1 MPEEKGVGGRE
12 SGDGNDGTAGP
23 RHPAPGTRHPEPG
36 TRDPEPDAPRI
47 GVFICHC
54 GTNIGGTVDVPVVV
68 EYASTLQD
76 VVHAERNLYT
86 CADDG
91 LNAIKQ
97 AIARHGLNRVIVASC
112 TPRTHAPLFRRTC
125 EAAGLNQ
132 YLFEFV
138 NLREHCSW
146 VHMKEP
152 GRATEKAKALVRMG
166 VARAR
171 LLERQQEPVLDIE
184 RSALVIGGGVA
195 GMSAALSIANH
206 GFLVHL
212 VEKEA
217 GLGGMTARL
226 HRLSP
231 TNRTAREVITPVTDA
246 VRSHPNMRLHMPAT
260 MTDLS
265 GYIGNFQVTLSTGES
280 FRVGS
285 IVVATG
291 AEELRPDGLY
301 GFGTLKGVI
310 TQLEL
315 ERMMDDPAAPRPPR
329 VVMIQ
334 CAGSRGQKVS
344 YCSKR
349 CCFTAIKNAILLKEE
364 APDTDV
370 HILHNEI
377 HVYGVAFE
385 SEYRRAQELGVKFCR
400 YSPER
405 PSVSERDGRLNV
417 NFYDEGLRRERDLAA
432 DIVVLST
439 PLVARPEAESL
450 SKMLKVP
457 LGQDRFFFEA
467 HVKLRP
473 VDFAT
478 DGIFICGTAKG
489 PTNIGECVEQAL
501 GAASRAA
508 IPLAKGQVRVEAIT
522 SKVNPDTC
530 RGCGRCVQECDY
542 HAIELVPV
550 GGESSGKTVARIN
563 EGLCKGCGKCSSIC
577 CNRSISLRHFT
588 TPQLL
593 AMVEAALEEG

>member
-1 MPEEKGVGGRE
+1 MPEAEPK
-12 SGDGNDGTAGP
+12 A
-23 RHPAPGTRHPEPG
+23 PADT
-36 TRDPEPDAPRI
+36 TPRI

-54 GTNIGGTVDVPVVV
+54 GSNIGGIVDVPAVV
-68 EYASTLQD
+68 EYASRLAD

-91 LNAIKQ
+91 LNAIKT
-97 AIARHGLNRVIVASC
+97 AIVKHGLNRVIVASC

-152 GRATEKAKALVRMG
+152 ARATEKAKALVRMG

-171 LLERQQEPVLDIE
+171 LLEKQEEPLLDIE
-184 RSALVIGGGVA
+184 RSALVIGGGVS
-195 GMSAALSIANH
+195 GMSAALSLANQ
-206 GFLVHL
+206 GFPTHL
-212 VEKEA
+212 VERDKD
-217 GLGGMTARL
+217 LGGMVARL
-226 HRLSP
+226 HKLSP
-231 TNRTAREVITPVTDA
+231 TYRTAREVLSPVVKA
-246 VRSHPNMRLHMPAT
+246 LRSHPNIRLHMPAT
-260 MTDLS
+260 VSDVT
-265 GYIGNFQVTLSTGES
+265 GYIGNFEVTLSTGDK
-280 FRVGS
+280 FRVGT

-291 AEELRPDGLY
+291 ADELRPDGLY
-301 GFGTLKGVI
+301 GYGELKNVV

-315 ERMMDDPAAPRPPR
+315 ERRMEEGQNGKPRK

-364 APDTDV
+364 APETEV

-377 HVYGVAFE
+377 HVYGVQFE
-385 SEYRRAQELGVKFCR
+385 NEYRRAQELGIKFCR

-405 PSVSERDGRLNV
+405 PSVSEKDGRLNV
-417 NFYDEGLRRERDLAA
+417 NFWDEGLRRERDLPA
-432 DIVVLST
+432 DLVVLST
-439 PLVARPEAESL
+439 PLVARPEAESI
-450 SKMLKVP
+450 SSMLKVP

-522 SKVNPDTC
+522 SKVDAATC
-530 RGCGRCVQECDY
+530 RGCGRCEESCDY
-542 HAIELVPV
+542 HAVSLVQV
-550 GGESSGKTVARIN
+550 KDAFGERLVARVN
-563 EGLCKGCGKCSSIC
+563 EGLCKGCGKCASLC

-588 TPQLL
+588 TPQIM
-593 AMVEAALEEG
+593 AMVEAALEAD

>member
-1 MPEEKGVGGRE
+1 MPEAEPK
-12 SGDGNDGTAGP
+12 A
-23 RHPAPGTRHPEPG
+23 PADT
-36 TRDPEPDAPRI
+36 TPRI

-54 GTNIGGTVDVPVVV
+54 GSNIGGIVDVPAVV
-68 EYASTLQD
+68 EYASRLAD

-91 LNAIKQ
+91 LNAIKT
-97 AIARHGLNRVIVASC
+97 AIVKHGLNRVIVASC

-152 GRATEKAKALVRMG
+152 ARATEKAKALVRMG

-171 LLERQQEPVLDIE
+171 LLEKQEEPLLDIE
-184 RSALVIGGGVA
+184 RSALVIGGGVS
-195 GMSAALSIANH
+195 GMSAALSLANQ
-206 GFLVHL
+206 GFPTHL
-212 VEKEA
+212 VERDKD
-217 GLGGMTARL
+217 LGGMVARL
-226 HRLSP
+226 HKLSP
-231 TNRTAREVITPVTDA
+231 TYRTAREVLSPVVKA
-246 VRSHPNMRLHMPAT
+246 LRSHPNIRLHMPAT
-260 MTDLS
+260 VSDVT
-265 GYIGNFQVTLSTGES
+265 GYIGNFEVTMSTGDK
-280 FRVGS
+280 FRVGT

-291 AEELRPDGLY
+291 ADELRPDGLY
-301 GFGTLKGVI
+301 GYGELKNVV

-315 ERMMDDPAAPRPPR
+315 ERRMEEGQNGKPHK

-364 APDTDV
+364 APETEV

-377 HVYGVAFE
+377 HVYGVQFE
-385 SEYRRAQELGVKFCR
+385 NEYRRAQELGIKFCR

-405 PSVSERDGRLNV
+405 PSVCEKDGRLNV
-417 NFYDEGLRRERDLAA
+417 NFWDEGLRRERDLPA
-432 DIVVLST
+432 DLVVLST
-439 PLVARPEAESL
+439 PLVARPEAESI
-450 SKMLKVP
+450 SSMLKVP

-522 SKVNPDTC
+522 SKVDAATC
-530 RGCGRCVQECDY
+530 RGCGRCEESCDY
-542 HAIELVPV
+542 HAVSLVQV
-550 GGESSGKTVARIN
+550 KDAFGERLVARVN
-563 EGLCKGCGKCSSIC
+563 EGLCKGCGKCASLC

-588 TPQLL
+588 TPQIM
-593 AMVEAALEEG
+593 AMVEAALEAD

>member
-1 MPEEKGVGGRE
+1 MPDEQGAGGKAQGA
-12 SGDGNDGTAGP
+12 GDGGKTGSPLTAHGSP
-23 RHPAPGTRHPEPG
+23 K
-36 TRDPEPDAPRI
+36 I

-54 GTNIGGTVDVPVVV
+54 GSNIGGIVDVPAVV
-68 EYASTLQD
+68 EYASKLKD

-91 LNAIKQ
+91 LTAIKT
-97 AIARHGLNRVIVASC
+97 AIAKHGLNRVLVASC

-152 GRATEKAKALVRMG
+152 ARATGKAKALVKMG

-171 LLERQQEPVLDIE
+171 LLERQEEPVLDIAP
-184 RSALVIGGGVA
+184 SAMVLGGGVA
-195 GMSAALSIANH
+195 GMSAALSIANQ
-206 GFLVHL
+206 GFSVHL
-212 VEKEA
+212 VEREKE
-217 GLGGMTARL
+217 LGGMAARL
-226 HRLSP
+226 HRISP
-231 TNRTAREVITPVTDA
+231 TYRNARDVVGPAAKA
-246 VRSHPNMRLHMPAT
+246 VKEHPDIRLHMPAT

-265 GYIGNFQVTLSTGES
+265 GYIGNFDVTLSTGER

-291 AEELRPDGLY
+291 ADELRPEGLY
-301 GFGTLKGVI
+301 GWGKLKDVL
-310 TQLEL
+310 TQMEL
-315 ERMMDDPAAPRPPR
+315 EKLMEDGKGPRPKS

-334 CAGSRGQKVS
+334 CAGSRGQRVT

-349 CCFTAIKNAILLKEE
+349 CCFTAIKNAILLREE
-364 APDTDV
+364 SPGTDV
-370 HILHNEI
+370 HILHNEV

-385 SEYRRAQELGVKFCR
+385 KEYRRAQELGVKFSR
-400 YSPER
+400 YSPEK
-405 PSVSERDGRLNV
+405 PSVSEKDGRLNV
-417 NFYDEGLRRERDLAA
+417 NFYDEGLRRERDLPA
-432 DIVVLST
+432 DLVVLST
-439 PLVARPEAESL
+439 PLVARPEAEDL
-450 SKMLKVP
+450 SKLLKVP

-508 IPLAKGQVRVEAIT
+508 IPLAKGRVKVEAIT
-522 SKVNPDTC
+522 SKVDTLTC
-530 RGCGRCVQECDY
+530 RACGRCESECDY
-542 HAIELVPV
+542 HAISIVPIKDEL
-550 GGESSGKTVARIN
+550 GERLVARIN
-563 EGLCKGCGKCSSIC
+563 EGLCKGCGKCASIC

-588 TPQLL
+588 TPQLM

>member
-1 MPEEKGVGGRE
+1 MPP
-12 SGDGNDGTAGP
+12 SAL
-23 RHPAPGTRHPEPG
+23 APCK
-36 TRDPEPDAPRI
+36 I

-54 GTNIGGTVDVPVVV
+54 GTNIGGIVDVPAVV
-68 EYASTLQD
+68 EYVSRLKD
-76 VVHAERNLYT
+76 VVHVERNLYT

-97 AIARHGLNRVIVASC
+97 AIANKGLDRVVVASC

-152 GRATEKAKALVRMG
+152 ARATEKAKALVRMG

-171 LLERQQEPVLDIE
+171 LLERQDEPVLDIE
-184 RSALVIGGGVA
+184 PSALVLGAGVS
-195 GMSAALSIANH
+195 GMSAALSIANQ
-206 GFLVHL
+206 GFPVHL

-217 GLGGMTARL
+217 DLGGMVARL
-226 HRLSP
+226 HRISP
-231 TNRTAREVITPVTDA
+231 TYRSAREVISPVA
-246 VRSHPNMRLHMPAT
+246 KALRSHPNVMLHMQAT
-260 MTDLS
+260 MTELS
-265 GYIGNFQVTLSTGES
+265 GYIGNFEVTLSTGEK

-301 GFGTLKGVI
+301 GYGTLKGIV
-310 TQLEL
+310 TQMEL
-315 ERMMDDPAAPRPPR
+315 ERMMHDGAWPKAGR

-334 CAGSRGQKVS
+334 CAGARGQMVS

-364 APDTDV
+364 APSTEV

-385 SEYRRAQELGVKFCR
+385 NEYRRAQQIGIKFCR

-405 PSVSERDGRLNV
+405 PSVSADKGKLV
-417 NFYDEGLRRERDLAA
+417 VSFYDQGLRRHRELEADLVA
-432 DIVVLST
+432 LST

-450 SKMLKVP
+450 SRMLKVP

-501 GAASRAA
+501 AAASRAA
-508 IPLAKGQVRVEAIT
+508 IPLAKGKVRVEAIT
-522 SKVNPDTC
+522 SNVNGETC
-530 RGCGRCVQECDY
+530 RGCGRCESECDY

-550 GGESSGKTVARIN
+550 NDAYGNRLVARVN

-588 TPQLL
+588 TPQIM

>member
-1 MPEEKGVGGRE
+1 MPEEKAQGAGRI
-12 SGDGNDGTAGP
+12 
-23 RHPAPGTRHPEPG
+23 EPC
-36 TRDPEPDAPRI
+36 RI

-54 GTNIGGTVDVPVVV
+54 GSNIGGIVDVPAVV
-68 EYASTLQD
+68 EYASKLGD

-91 LNAIKQ
+91 LTAIRT
-97 AIARHGLNRVIVASC
+97 AIAKHRLNRVLVASC

-152 GRATEKAKALVRMG
+152 GRATEKAKALVKMG

-171 LLERQQEPVLDIE
+171 LLEKQEEPVLEIE
-184 RSALVIGGGVA
+184 PCALVLGGGVS
-195 GMSAALSIANH
+195 GMSAALSIANQ
-206 GFLVHL
+206 GFPVHL
-212 VEKEA
+212 VEMEHD
-217 GLGGMTARL
+217 LGGMTARL
-226 HRLSP
+226 HKLSP
-231 TNRTAREVITPVTDA
+231 TNRSARQVIGPVVNA
-246 VRSHPNMRLHMPAT
+246 VRSHPDIRLHMPAT

-265 GYIGNFQVTLSTGES
+265 GYIGSFEVTLSTGEK

-291 AEELRPDGLY
+291 ADELRPDGLY
-301 GFGTLKGVI
+301 GYGELKNVV
-310 TQLEL
+310 TQMEL
-315 ERMMDDPAAPRPPR
+315 ETAMEAGTVGNLGR

-334 CAGSRGQKVS
+334 CAGSRGQTVT

-364 APDTDV
+364 SPGTEV
-370 HILHNEI
+370 HILHNEV

-385 SEYRRAQELGVKFCR
+385 NEYRRAQELGVKFSR

-405 PSVSERDGRLNV
+405 PVVAGKDGGLSVG
-417 NFYDEGLRRERDLAA
+417 FYDQGLRRRRELGADL
-432 DIVVLST
+432 VVLST
-439 PLVARPEAESL
+439 PLVARPGAEGL
-450 SKMLKVP
+450 SRMLKVP

-508 IPLAKGQVRVEAIT
+508 IPLAKGRVRVEAIT
-522 SKVNPDTC
+522 SKVDAATC
-530 RGCGRCVQECDY
+530 RGCGRCESECDY
-542 HAIELVPV
+542 HAISLVPV
-550 GGESSGKTVARIN
+550 SDAFGNRLVARIN

-588 TPQLL
+588 TPQIM

>member
-1 MPEEKGVGGRE
+1 MRL
-12 SGDGNDGTAGP
+12 
-23 RHPAPGTRHPEPG
+23 EPC
-36 TRDPEPDAPRI
+36 RI

-54 GTNIGGTVDVPVVV
+54 GSNIGGIVDVPAVV
-68 EYASTLQD
+68 EYASKLKD

-91 LNAIKQ
+91 LTAIKT
-97 AIARHGLNRVIVASC
+97 AIAKHGLNRVLVASC

-152 GRATEKAKALVRMG
+152 ARATEKAKALVKMG

-171 LLERQQEPVLDIE
+171 LLEKQEEPVLDIE
-184 RSALVIGGGVA
+184 PSAMVLGGGVS
-195 GMSAALSIANH
+195 GMSAALSIANQ
-206 GFLVHL
+206 GFPVHL
-212 VEKEA
+212 VEREKD
-217 GLGGMTARL
+217 LGGMVARL
-226 HRLSP
+226 HKLSP
-231 TNRTAREVITPVTDA
+231 TNRSAREVIAPLVKA
-246 VRSHPNMRLHMPAT
+246 VRSHPDIKLHMPAT

-265 GYIGNFQVTLSTGES
+265 GYIGNFEVTLSTGEK

-291 AEELRPDGLY
+291 ADELRPDGLY
-301 GFGTLKGVI
+301 RYGELRNVL
-310 TQLEL
+310 TQMEL
-315 ERMMDDPAAPRPPR
+315 EHLMEEGACPPAAR

-334 CAGSRGQKVS
+334 CAGSRGQRVS

-364 APDTDV
+364 SPSTEV
-370 HILHNEI
+370 HILHNEV

-385 SEYRRAQELGVKFCR
+385 NEYRRAQEIGVKFSR
-400 YSPER
+400 YSPEK
-405 PSVSERDGRLNV
+405 PAVSEKDGRLV
-417 NFYDEGLRRERDLAA
+417 VDFYDQGMRRQRELDADL
-432 DIVVLST
+432 VVLST
-439 PLVARPEAESL
+439 PLVARPDAEEL
-450 SKMLKVP
+450 SRMLKVP

-508 IPLAKGQVRVEAIT
+508 IPLVKGRVRVEAIT
-522 SKVNPDTC
+522 SKVNPETC
-530 RGCGRCVQECDY
+530 RGCGRCESECDY
-542 HAIELVPV
+542 HAISMLQISDAF
-550 GGESSGKTVARIN
+550 GNRLVARIN
-563 EGLCKGCGKCSSIC
+563 EGLCKGCGKCASLC

-588 TPQLL
+588 TPQIM

>member
-1 MPEEKGVGGRE
+1 MPEKDDASGAGRRVPGAGDDGSGGTR
-12 SGDGNDGTAGP
+12 P
-23 RHPAPGTRHPEPG
+23 PAPDT
-36 TRDPEPDAPRI
+36 PRI

-54 GTNIGGTVDVPVVV
+54 GTNIGGTVDVPAVV
-68 EYASTLQD
+68 EYASRLKD

-152 GRATEKAKALVRMG
+152 ARATEKAKALVRMG

-171 LLERQQEPVLDIE
+171 LLEMQQEPVLDIE
-184 RSALVIGGGVA
+184 PSALVLGGGVA
-195 GMSAALSIANH
+195 GISAALSLANQ
-206 GFLVHL
+206 GFPVHL
-212 VEKEA
+212 VEREA
-217 GLGGMTARL
+217 DLGGMAARL
-226 HRLSP
+226 HRVSP
-231 TNRTAREVITPVTDA
+231 TNRSGREVTGEAARA
-246 VRSHPNMRLHMPAT
+246 VRSHPNVKLHMPAT

-265 GYIGNFQVTLSTGES
+265 GYIGNFEVTLSTGER

-291 AEELRPDGLY
+291 ADELRPDGLY
-301 GFGTLKGVI
+301 GYGTLKGVV

-315 ERMMDDPAAPRPPR
+315 EGMMAAGGGPMPRK

-334 CAGSRGQKVS
+334 CAGSRGQKVR

-349 CCFTAIKNAILLKEE
+349 CCFTAIKNAILLKEADPGTE
-364 APDTDV
+364 V

-385 SEYRRAQELGVKFCR
+385 SEYRRAQRLGVKFCR
-400 YSPER
+400 YSAER
-405 PSVSERDGRLNV
+405 PAVSERDGRLRV
-417 NFYDEGLRRERDLAA
+417 GFGDMGLRRRRELEA
-432 DIVVLST
+432 DMVVLST

-478 DGIFICGTAKG
+478 DGIFLCGTAKG

-508 IPLAKGQVRVEAIT
+508 IPLAKGRVRVEAIT

-530 RGCGRCVQECDY
+530 RGCGRCVEECDY
-542 HAIELVPV
+542 HAIELVPAGV
-550 GGESSGKTVARIN
+550 ATGGRMVARIN

-588 TPQLL
+588 TPQLM